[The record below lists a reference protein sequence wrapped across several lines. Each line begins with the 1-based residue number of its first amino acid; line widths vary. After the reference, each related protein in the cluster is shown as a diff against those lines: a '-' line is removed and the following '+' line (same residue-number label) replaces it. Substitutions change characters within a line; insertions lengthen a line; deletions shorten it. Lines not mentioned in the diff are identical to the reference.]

1 MMLVSGSDL
10 ALAAIVMGTTTM
22 TVITVVRM
30 SFRYLERKQRLAHA
44 PPPMNDDRLLR
55 LEQAVDAIAIEVER
69 MSESQR
75 FVTKILAERLPSGQP
90 SSSLSRG
97 S

>member
-1 MMLVSGSDL
+1 MMLVSGVDV
-10 ALAAIVMGTTTM
+10 ALAAIVLGTTT
-22 TVITVVRM
+22 TTIITVTKM
-30 SFRYLERKQRLAHA
+30 WFRHLERKNRYAPLAA
-44 PPPMNDDRLLR
+44 VSDDRMLR

-75 FVTKILAERLPSGQP
+75 FVTKILAERLPNGQAP
-90 SSSLSRG
+90 SSLSRG

>member
-10 ALAAIVMGTTTM
+10 TLAVIVLGTTAM
-22 TVITVVRM
+22 TVVTVVRM
-30 SFRYLERKQRLAHA
+30 SFRYLEKKHRYAQVPAVS
-44 PPPMNDDRLLR
+44 DDRMLR

-75 FVTKILAERLPSGQP
+75 FVTKILAERLPNGQTP
-90 SSSLSRG
+90 SSLSRG

>member
-22 TVITVVRM
+22 TVISVVKM
-30 SFRYLERKQRLAHA
+30 SFRYLEKKHRYAQM
-44 PPPMNDDRLLR
+44 PPVNDDRMLR

-75 FVTKILAERLPSGQP
+75 FVTKILAERLPNGQAP
-90 SSSLSRG
+90 SSLSRG

>member
-1 MMLVSGSDL
+1 MILVSGSDL

-30 SFRYLERKQRLAHA
+30 PFRYLERKQRHA
-44 PPPMNDDRLLR
+44 QVPPMSDDRMLR

-90 SSSLSRG
+90 SSSLSRR

>member
-1 MMLVSGSDL
+1 MILVSGSDL

-30 SFRYLERKQRLAHA
+30 SFRYLERKQRHA
-44 PPPMNDDRLLR
+44 QLPPMSDDRMLR

>member
-10 ALAAIVMGTTTM
+10 ALAVIVLGTTAM
-22 TVITVVRM
+22 TVVTVVRM
-30 SFRYLERKQRLAHA
+30 SFRYLEKKHRYAQVPAVS
-44 PPPMNDDRLLR
+44 DDRMLR

-75 FVTKILAERLPSGQP
+75 FVTKILAERLPNGQTP
-90 SSSLSRG
+90 SSLFRG